1 MSHVNAAHAADDKI
15 RSEGQDVVI
24 PLTSNEQGLSLMEF
38 AAAVGMGVPPAE
50 SRVHSRGNNDLL
62 DGNLVDNA
70 ILSINL
76 SRNDAALGIG
86 RIAEG
91 WAGSDSR
98 RGR

>member
-1 MSHVNAAHAADDKI
+1 MNAAHAADDK
-15 RSEGQDVVI
+15 RQSEGQDVVI
-24 PLTSNEQGLSLMEF
+24 PLASNEQGLNLMEL

-50 SRVHSRGNNDLL
+50 SRVHSGGNNDLL
-62 DGNLVDNA
+62 DGNLVDNT
-70 ILSINL
+70 ILGVDL
-76 SRNDAALGIG
+76 GRDDAALRAG